1 MLPST
6 LTTSFFPRG
15 HEWQFAALH
24 KPVKKCGALSAVQT
38 PDETVW
44 GFRASDIYQGG
55 ETEPL
60 MLTETVLAADNSLDI
75 EFVKSYSQVVARNV
89 RAHVKKQTHP

>member
-1 MLPST
+1 M
-6 LTTSFFPRG
+6 F
-15 HEWQFAALH
+15 H
-24 KPVKKCGALSAVQT
+24 KPVEKCDALSAVQT

-60 MLTETVLAADNSLDI
+60 MLTETVLAADKSLDT
-75 EFVKSYSQVVARNV
+75 EFAKSYSQVVALNV
-89 RAHVKKQTHP
+89 RACVKKQTHP